1 MSYLEI
7 KAASKVINKTTVLNN
22 IQLNLEKG
30 HIYGFIGHNGS
41 GKTMLFRAICGFI
54 KLTSGQIIINGEVIG
69 KDISFPRNAGVIIE
83 NPGFI
88 PQYSGF
94 KNLAYLAA
102 IDNKIPQ
109 SKIWEALEVVG
120 LKDCAHIKTKKY
132 SLGMKQRLGIAQ
144 AIMEDQDLLI
154 FDEPT
159 NALDKEGSQM
169 FKNLMMQLKGQGKTI
184 LIASHNENEI
194 NYLSDEI
201 YEMES
206 GILSKKVEAIYE

>member
-54 KLTSGQIIINGEVIG
+54 KLTSGQIIIDGEVIG

-120 LKDCAHIKTKKY
+120 LKDSAHIKTKKY

>member
-7 KAASKVINKTTVLNN
+7 KGASKVINKKPVLKN
-22 IQLNLEKG
+22 INVSLEKG
-30 HIYGFIGHNGS
+30 HIYGFVGHNGS

-54 KLTSGQIIINGEVIG
+54 KLTNGQICIDGEIIG
-69 KDISFPRNAGVIIE
+69 KDISFPRNTGVIIE

-88 PQYSGF
+88 PQYTGF
-94 KNLAYLAA
+94 KNLEYLAS
-102 IDNKIPQ
+102 IHNKIPK
-109 SKIWEALEVVG
+109 SKIWEALELVG
-120 LKDCAHIKTKKY
+120 LKESANIKTKKY

-159 NALDKEGSQM
+159 NALDKSGSQM
-169 FKNLMMQLKGQGKTI
+169 FTSLMLHLKSQGKTI
-184 LIASHNENEI
+184 LIASHNDQEI

-201 YEMES
+201 YEMEN
-206 GILSKKVEAIYE
+206 GILSKKVEAVNE